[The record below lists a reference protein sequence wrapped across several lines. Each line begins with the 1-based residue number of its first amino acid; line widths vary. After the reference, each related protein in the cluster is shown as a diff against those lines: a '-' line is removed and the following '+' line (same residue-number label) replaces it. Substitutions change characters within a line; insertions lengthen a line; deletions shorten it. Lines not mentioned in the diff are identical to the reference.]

1 MANRLRVLVV
11 GAGHMGSSHAYAYAK
26 IPEFE
31 IVGIVA
37 RSADAAQR
45 ASVAEKV
52 GNPAQFDTYEEALKV
67 LKPDVVAICTWP
79 GTHADYARKAFK
91 AGAHVFVE
99 KPIAETVAEARDIVA
114 MAKRYKKKMVVG
126 YILRHHPSWIKF
138 TEIAKTLGKPLVMR
152 MNLNQQSSGA
162 NWNTHKRL
170 MDSVSPIVDCGV
182 HYVDVMCQMTGST
195 PVRVSGMG
203 ARLSD
208 ELKPGMYNYGHLQ
221 VVFKDG
227 SVGWYEAG
235 WGPMMST
242 ESFFVKDVVGPK
254 GSITITAA
262 GAKKE
267 GMSSDVD
274 SHTKTESL
282 KLHRG
287 ELGADL
293 NFVHKDEII
302 DLTDEPDH
310 YELCRREQMYLLNAI
325 RKDVDLTDHM
335 NDAVNSLRIVLAA
348 DESFRT
354 GKMIDLT
361 AKAPAKKA
369 PAKKPA
375 AKKPAAKKA
384 PAKKPAK
391 PAKKAP
397 AKPAKK
403 VAKKKR

>member
-1 MANRLRVLVV
+1 
-11 GAGHMGSSHAYAYAK
+11 
-26 IPEFE
+26 
-31 IVGIVA
+31 
-37 RSADAAQR
+37 
-45 ASVAEKV
+45 
-52 GNPAQFDTYEEALKV
+52 
-67 LKPDVVAICTWP
+67 
-79 GTHADYARKAFK
+79 
-91 AGAHVFVE
+91 
-99 KPIAETVAEARDIVA
+99 
-114 MAKRYKKKMVVG
+114 
-126 YILRHHPSWIKF
+126 
-138 TEIAKTLGKPLVMR
+138 
-152 MNLNQQSSGA
+152 
-162 NWNTHKRL
+162 
-170 MDSVSPIVDCGV
+170 
-182 HYVDVMCQMTGST
+182 
-195 PVRVSGMG
+195 
-203 ARLSD
+203 
-208 ELKPGMYNYGHLQ
+208 
-221 VVFKDG
+221 
-227 SVGWYEAG
+227 
-235 WGPMMST
+235 MST

-287 ELGADL
+287 ELGSDL

-325 RKDVDLTDHM
+325 RNDVDLTDHM

-375 AKKPAAKKA
+375 AKKPVAKKA

-397 AKPAKK
+397 AKPVKK

>member
-1 MANRLRVLVV
+1 
-11 GAGHMGSSHAYAYAK
+11 
-26 IPEFE
+26 
-31 IVGIVA
+31 
-37 RSADAAQR
+37 
-45 ASVAEKV
+45 
-52 GNPAQFDTYEEALKV
+52 
-67 LKPDVVAICTWP
+67 
-79 GTHADYARKAFK
+79 
-91 AGAHVFVE
+91 
-99 KPIAETVAEARDIVA
+99 
-114 MAKRYKKKMVVG
+114 
-126 YILRHHPSWIKF
+126 
-138 TEIAKTLGKPLVMR
+138 
-152 MNLNQQSSGA
+152 
-162 NWNTHKRL
+162 
-170 MDSVSPIVDCGV
+170 MDSMSPIVDCGV

-208 ELKPGMYNYGHLQ
+208 ELKPGMYNYGQLQ
-221 VVFKDG
+221 VVFADG

-235 WGPMMST
+235 WGPMMS
-242 ESFFVKDVVGPK
+242 EVAFFVKDVVGPK
-254 GSITITAA
+254 GCITITAA

-348 DESFRT
+348 DES
-354 GKMIDLT
+354 
-361 AKAPAKKA
+361 PAKKA

-375 AKKPAAKKA
+375 VKKA
-384 PAKKPAK
+384 PAKK

-397 AKPAKK
+397 AKPARK
-403 VAKKKR
+403 VAKQKR